1 MVQAILRFYS
11 YVFQAIISLGALG
24 VGAVAAM
31 SDNTTFQFE
40 FLPWSGKEL
49 QNWLIALGVIGLASV
64 VLAFKG
70 KLKFLFLAWTVVVTA
85 LVARGIFLSGYRF
98 EGESDFKWAL
108 AFLAGVLATVLGA
121 WSRARR

>member
-11 YVFQAIISLGALG
+11 YVFQLIISLGALG
-24 VGAVAAM
+24 VGLVAAM
-31 SDNTTFQFE
+31 SENTTFQFE

-49 QNWLIALGVIGLASV
+49 QNWLIVLGAIGVASV

-70 KLKFLFLAWTVVVTA
+70 KLKFLFLAWTMAVTA
-85 LVARGIFLSGYRF
+85 LVARGIFFSSYRF
-98 EGESDFKWAL
+98 DGEADFQWAL
-108 AFLAGVLATVLGA
+108 AFLVGVLATVLGA

>member
-11 YVFQAIISLGALG
+11 YVFQLIISLGALG
-24 VGAVAAM
+24 VGLVAAM
-31 SDNTTFQFE
+31 SENTTFQFE

-49 QNWLIALGVIGLASV
+49 QNWLIALGLIGAASV
-64 VLAFKG
+64 VLAFRG
-70 KLKFLFLAWTVVVTA
+70 KLKFLFLAWTMVVTA

-98 EGESDFKWAL
+98 DGEADFQWAL
-108 AFLAGVLATVLGA
+108 AFLVGVLATVLGA

>member
-11 YVFQAIISLGALG
+11 YVFQLIISLGAIG
-24 VGAVAAM
+24 VGVVA
-31 SDNTTFQFE
+31 SLSENTTFQFE

-49 QNWLIALGVIGLASV
+49 QNWLIVLGAIGLATV

-70 KLKFLFLAWTVVVTA
+70 KMKFLFLAWTVVVSG
-85 LVARGIFLSGYRF
+85 LVVRGIFFSSYRF
-98 EGESDFKWAL
+98 DGESDFEWAL
-108 AFLAGVLATVLGA
+108 GFLVGVLATVLGA